1 MRLRH
6 DEGQS
11 ERSDVLYSLVVSFL
25 VGITPVLWK
34 PKVSACRSAWIAA
47 LLSLSSIP
55 SGTHAQESSKS
66 PVSEPAPSP
75 ERDEAL
81 PQITITGRKLR
92 QAVNNFVFK
101 AMGHDLVRSE
111 EHPVARWRQP
121 ICLLVGGLTHPKG
134 QLLFDRLVYVWSS
147 LSIPLDKP
155 GCRANFF
162 VIVSEH
168 PEADLKDLWSQVPQM
183 FGGARGGKSFI
194 DTPRPVRIWYNSKL
208 TDAYNSDGGVY
219 LGTPT
224 IVPTY
229 RAPQLPDL
237 VFSAV
242 PNISSV
248 IVVVDFSRVVGL
260 DLRQLADY
268 IAIAGLTELQPDA
281 DVGEVPSILR
291 LFTTSGDARPQSL
304 TTWDKALVKE
314 LSAIDAV
321 SRGQRA
327 QIANGMYRDL
337 AAH

>member
-1 MRLRH
+1 M
-6 DEGQS
+6 
-11 ERSDVLYSLVVSFL
+11 SFL
-25 VGITPVLWK
+25 VGISPMLVQK
-34 PKVSACRSAWIAA
+34 PKVRAYRSAWIAA
-47 LLSLSSIP
+47 VLSLSS
-55 SGTHAQESSKS
+55 SLTGTYAQESTRSA
-66 PVSEPAPSP
+66 VSESAGPPSA
-75 ERDEAL
+75 ETDTAL
-81 PQITITGRKLR
+81 PQITITGKKLR

-101 AMGHDLVRSE
+101 AMGHDFVHAE

-121 ICLLVGGLTHPKG
+121 ICLLVGGLSEAKG

-147 LSIPLDKP
+147 LSIPLSPP

-162 VIVSEH
+162 VFVSEH
-168 PEADLKDLWSQVPQM
+168 PEAYLKAMWSQVNQM
-183 FGGARGGKSFI
+183 FGGARGAKSFI

-219 LGTPT
+219 AGTPT
-224 IVPTY
+224 IAPTY
-229 RAPQLPDL
+229 RPPPLPDL
-237 VFSAV
+237 VFSSV

-248 IVVVDFSRVVGL
+248 IVVVDFNRVVGL
-260 DLRQLADY
+260 DLRQVADY
-268 IAIAGLTELQPDA
+268 IAVAGLTELQPDA
-281 DVGEVPSILR
+281 DLGDVPSILR

-314 LSAIDAV
+314 LSTIDAV